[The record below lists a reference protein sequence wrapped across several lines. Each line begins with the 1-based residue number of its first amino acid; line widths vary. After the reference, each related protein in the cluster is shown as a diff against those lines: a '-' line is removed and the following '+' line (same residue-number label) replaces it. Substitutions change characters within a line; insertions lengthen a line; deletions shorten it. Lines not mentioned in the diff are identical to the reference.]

1 MTNKL
6 KQKTIHG
13 FFWSFLDS
21 FGIYFIKFGFSIAI
35 ARMLVPKD
43 YGLVGMIAVF
53 IAISEM
59 LIDSGFLSALVQKKD
74 TDNTDY
80 STIFWFNFVLAT
92 VLYLLLFV
100 FASTIARFF
109 SQPILVKITRISSL
123 GIILSSLCVV
133 QVSMILKNFQ
143 FKRQAAINFISA
155 LTSGTVGIFLAYNGF
170 GVWALVF
177 MTLAGGTV
185 RVVLFWIIN
194 KWRPKFIFNFRSFKS
209 LYNFGYKIF
218 LQDFGDVLVRNI
230 YNPIIGKAFTPT
242 ALGYYTNANRFYEI
256 FVRRTTY
263 AYSKVAF
270 PAFSSI
276 QDQKER
282 FLNNYSKV
290 YQSLVFFMFPCV
302 VIIILTAKP
311 FVTFF
316 LTEKWLPAVPFMI
329 LMFIDGFIFPLFW
342 LNQIVFNAAG
352 RSDITLKVDI
362 TKKILTLGSIFITI
376 RFGIKALIIGW
387 VLSSFIA
394 FIVSSAVVA
403 KRFQISLVNQI
414 SNMFP
419 VILITF
425 LCFLVGKLGVE
436 QIITNNLLLIVAQVF
451 SISIMYLLLSN
462 LFRIRAYRDFFE
474 LTGEYIPVKL
484 RKYFIR

>member
-1 MTNKL
+1 MQNL
-6 KQKTIHG
+6 KQKTLHG
-13 FFWSFLDS
+13 LFWSFVDS
-21 FGIYFIKFGFSIAI
+21 FGIYFITFGFSVAI
-35 ARMLVPKD
+35 ARALMPKD
-43 YGLVGMIAVF
+43 YGLVGMIAIF
-53 IAISEM
+53 IAISQM

-80 STIFWFNFVLAT
+80 STIFWFNVGLAV
-92 VLYLLLFV
+92 VLYILLFA
-100 FASTIARFF
+100 FAGTIARFF
-109 SQPILVKITRISSL
+109 GQPILVKITRISSL

-155 LTSGTVGIFLAYNGF
+155 LTSGTVGVFLAYNGY

-194 KWRPKFIFNFRSFKS
+194 KWRPKFIFNFQSFKS

-436 QIITNNLLLIVAQVF
+436 QIITNDLLLIVAQVF

-462 LFRIRAYRDFFE
+462 LFRIRAYRNFFE
-474 LTGEYIPVKL
+474 LIGEYIPAKL
-484 RKYFIR
+484 RKVFIR

>member
-1 MTNKL
+1 MQNL
-6 KQKTIHG
+6 KQKTLHG
-13 FFWSFLDS
+13 LFWSFVDS
-21 FGIYFIKFGFSIAI
+21 FGIYFITFGFSVAI
-35 ARMLVPKD
+35 ARALMPKD
-43 YGLVGMIAVF
+43 YGLVGMIAIF
-53 IAISEM
+53 IAISQM

-80 STIFWFNFVLAT
+80 STIFWFNVGLAV
-92 VLYLLLFV
+92 VLYILLFA
-100 FASTIARFF
+100 FAGTIARFF
-109 SQPILVKITRISSL
+109 GQPILVKITRISSL

-155 LTSGTVGIFLAYNGF
+155 LTSGTVGVFLAYNGY

-436 QIITNNLLLIVAQVF
+436 QIITNDLLLIVAQVF

-462 LFRIRAYRDFFE
+462 LFRIRAYRNFFE
-474 LTGEYIPVKL
+474 LIGEYIPAKL
-484 RKYFIR
+484 RKVFIR

>member
-1 MTNKL
+1 
-6 KQKTIHG
+6 
-13 FFWSFLDS
+13 
-21 FGIYFIKFGFSIAI
+21 
-35 ARMLVPKD
+35 
-43 YGLVGMIAVF
+43 
-53 IAISEM
+53 
-59 LIDSGFLSALVQKKD
+59 
-74 TDNTDY
+74 
-80 STIFWFNFVLAT
+80 
-92 VLYLLLFV
+92 
-100 FASTIARFF
+100 
-109 SQPILVKITRISSL
+109 
-123 GIILSSLCVV
+123 
-133 QVSMILKNFQ
+133 
-143 FKRQAAINFISA
+143 
-155 LTSGTVGIFLAYNGF
+155 
-170 GVWALVF
+170 
-177 MTLAGGTV
+177 
-185 RVVLFWIIN
+185 VVLFWIIN

-311 FVTFF
+311 FVAFF

-436 QIITNNLLLIVAQVF
+436 QIITNDLLLIVAQVF

-462 LFRIRAYRDFFE
+462 LFRIRAYRNFFE
-474 LTGEYIPVKL
+474 LIGEYIPAKL
-484 RKYFIR
+484 RKVFIR

>member
-1 MTNKL
+1 MQNL
-6 KQKTIHG
+6 KQKTLHG
-13 FFWSFLDS
+13 LFWSFVDS
-21 FGIYFIKFGFSIAI
+21 FGIYFITFGFSVAI
-35 ARMLVPKD
+35 ARALMPKD
-43 YGLVGMIAVF
+43 YGLVGMIAIF
-53 IAISEM
+53 IAISQM

-80 STIFWFNFVLAT
+80 STIFWFNVGLAV
-92 VLYLLLFV
+92 VLYILLFA
-100 FASTIARFF
+100 FAGTIARFF
-109 SQPILVKITRISSL
+109 GQPILVKITRISSL

-155 LTSGTVGIFLAYNGF
+155 LTSGTVGVFLAYNGY

-218 LQDFGDVLVRNI
+218 LEDFGDVLVRNI
-230 YNPIIGKAFTPT
+230 YNPIIGKAFNPT
-242 ALGYYTNANRFYEI
+242 DLGYYTNANKFYEI
-256 FVRRTTY
+256 FVRRTTL

-311 FVTFF
+311 FVAFF

-436 QIITNNLLLIVAQVF
+436 QIITNDLLLIVAQVF

-462 LFRIRAYRDFFE
+462 LFRIRAYRNFFE
-474 LTGEYIPVKL
+474 LIGEYIPAKL
-484 RKYFIR
+484 RKVFIR